1 MIEIIKSIIDLISI
15 FINGLFNLEIE
26 LFNSKHAPLG
36 YIVIAFIVI
45 IVAIYLIFDALGLKG
60 KGDD

>member
-1 MIEIIKSIIDLISI
+1 MIEIIKNIIDLVSI

-26 LFNSKHAPLG
+26 FFENKHAPLG
-36 YIVIAFIVI
+36 YIVIAFVVI
-45 IVAIYLIFDALGLKG
+45 IVAIYLIFDALGLKS